1 MRKFL
6 VGLATFA
13 VFFNVTFVAKTVYE
27 QMAIAQHAKP
37 APAVRHTGYPIHH
50 QAIERVKGVTVLIS
64 NEGFGGVGR
73 GTGVLIDKV
82 HVLTC
87 AHMVQSYEDELWI
100 YLHDGTMVKAKPLY
114 GSRVSDLEI
123 LELAHA
129 VKVPSVAIFQDKV
142 TDGEPIT
149 IIGNALG
156 SMRWFV
162 SYGVISGQYRN
173 WLLTDGFQIGGNSG
187 GPWINEKGE
196 IIGLAAWGLQGRNGE
211 RLGINGA
218 ISAKA
223 IRKFLYDWKH
233 PKLLLEILKGG

>member
-6 VGLATFA
+6 VCLATFA
-13 VFFNVTFVAKTVYE
+13 VVFNVSFVAKNVYE
-27 QMAIAQHAKP
+27 QLQIAAHAKP
-37 APAVRHTGYPIHH
+37 APAVRQTGYKIHGK
-50 QAIERVKGVTVLIS
+50 AIERVKGITVLIS

-73 GTGVLIDKV
+73 GTGVLIDKR

-87 AHMVQSYEDELWI
+87 AHMVQSLEDDLWI
-100 YLHDGTMVKAKPLY
+100 YLHDGTMVKGKPLY
-114 GSRVSDLEI
+114 GSRATDLGI
-123 LELAHA
+123 LELSHP
-129 VKVPSVAIFQDKV
+129 VKVPSVAVFQDQVK
-142 TDGEPIT
+142 DGEPIT

-162 SYGVISGQYRN
+162 SYGVISGQYRD
-173 WLLTDGFQIGGNSG
+173 WLLTDGFQIGGSSG

-223 IRKFLYDWKH
+223 IRKFLHDWKH
-233 PKLLLEILKGG
+233 PKSFLEMLMGG